1 MQDTLPLKP
10 PTQTR
15 MNGAGVALRRFYSD
29 LRREPLGHAGFI
41 VIMIL
46 ILAAVF
52 APLLAPYPAA
62 RQSLG
67 EALQSP
73 SAQHWLGTDE
83 FGRDILSRLI
93 WGAQI
98 TMRTVLSVSAIVG
111 PVGLMIGITAG
122 YFGGRTDAILMRFTD
137 VVLSFPSLVLALA
150 FAAAL
155 GAGLNTAI
163 IAISLTAWPP
173 IARLARAEA
182 LVVRNTD
189 YVAAARIYGASHL
202 RLLLLYIAPMCV
214 PSVVVRLTLN
224 MATITLTAAS
234 LGFLGLGAQ
243 PPMPEWGAMI
253 SAGRRFML
261 DQWWVA
267 VMPGFAILIT
277 SLAFNVLGDAMR
289 DILDPRH
296 TRG

>member
-1 MQDTLPLKP
+1 MTTTTLSRP
-10 PTQTR
+10 
-15 MNGAGVALRRFYSD
+15 GAMANALAATRRFLGE
-29 LRREPLGHAGFI
+29 LRREPLGFI
-41 VIMIL
+41 GLIL
-46 ILAAVF
+46 IIALILVAI
-52 APLLAPYPAA
+52 LAPWIAPYSPS
-62 RQSLG
+62 RQSLS
-67 EALQSP
+67 EVLQPP
-73 SAQHWLGTDE
+73 SAAHWMGTDE

-98 TMRTVLSVSAIVG
+98 TMRTVLSVTAIVG
-111 PVGLMIGITAG
+111 PIGLLIGVTAG
-122 YFGGRTDAILMRFTD
+122 YFGGRIDAVLMRITD
-137 VVLSFPSLVLALA
+137 IVLSFPSLILALA

-155 GAGLNTAI
+155 GAGLGTAI

-182 LVVRNTD
+182 LIVRNTD
-189 YVAAARIYGASHL
+189 YVAAARLYGASNL
-202 RLLLLYIAPMCV
+202 RLLALYIAPMCI

-267 VMPGFAILIT
+267 VMPGFAILMT
-277 SLAFNVLGDAMR
+277 SLAFNVVGDALR
-289 DILDPRH
+289 DVLDPRH
-296 TRG
+296 TKN

>member
-1 MQDTLPLKP
+1 MTTVPLI
-10 PTQTR
+10 TT
-15 MNGAGVALRRFYSD
+15 NGPIARIRYFFGELA
-29 LRREPLGHAGFI
+29 REPLGLMGGI
-41 VIMIL
+41 VIAGL
-46 ILAAVF
+46 IMVAIF
-52 APLLAPYPAA
+52 APFLAPYPPAQ
-62 RQSLG
+62 QSLAD
-67 EALQSP
+67 ALQAP
-73 SAQHWLGTDE
+73 SSAHWLGTDE
-83 FGRDILSRLI
+83 YGRDILSRLI

-98 TMRTVLSVSAIVG
+98 TMRTVLSVTAIVG
-111 PVGLMIGITAG
+111 PIGLIIGVTAG
-122 YFGGRTDAILMRFTD
+122 FFGGRIDAVLMRVTD

-155 GAGLNTAI
+155 GAGLGTAI

-189 YVAAARIYGASHL
+189 YVAAARIYGASRW
-202 RLLLLYIAPMCV
+202 RLILFYVAPMCI

-243 PPMPEWGAMI
+243 PPLPEWGAMI
-253 SAGRRFML
+253 SAGRNFIL

-267 VMPGFAILIT
+267 LMPGFAILLT
-277 SLAFNVLGDAMR
+277 SLAFNVFGDALR

-296 TRG
+296 SRD